1 VAAGCY
7 DTKVSSWE
15 MANRLEAHAVNGP
28 TTQAHPP
35 FTWTQTFANVTHQ
48 GLPNVFDNDF
58 EKQIPGWELWE
69 SQHVRAEGTL

>member
-15 MANRLEAHAVNGP
+15 MARHLEAHAVNGP
-28 TTQAHPP
+28 TTQGHPP
-35 FTWTQTFANVTHQ
+35 FTWTQFPNVTHQ

-58 EKQIPGWELWE
+58 EKQVPSWEQWE